1 MSDHAVS
8 VGAAEPLGVHADVA
22 GVNVAVFSAHAE
34 AIVFC
39 LFDSEDVEVARI
51 PLPARTGD
59 VFHGH
64 ISGVA
69 AGARYGLRA
78 FGPWDPRRGHRFN
91 PTKLLLDPFAVAID
105 RGFRLDPTL
114 FDGDA
119 PNPADSAAAMP
130 KALVVTD
137 ETAVPARAL
146 FDWDGQVIYELHVR
160 GFTMR
165 HPDIPPALRGRF
177 AALGHPASIEHLQRL
192 GVTAVELMPSAAW
205 IDERHLPPLG
215 LSNYWGYNPVALLAP
230 DPRLAPGGWAEVRA
244 AVGALQAAGIAVL
257 LDVVLNHL
265 GESDHLGPTLSLRG
279 LDNASYYRLRPD
291 DPSRYVDD
299 TGCGNTLAL
308 DRPPVLRLAMA
319 ALRGWVWRAGVD
331 GFRFDLATT
340 LGRRNV
346 WSGPGGSGRLGS
358 SLGGADT
365 GGFDPAAPLLTAIA
379 QDPLLRD
386 RALIAEPWDVGPGGY
401 RLGEFPAGWGE
412 WNDRYRDTVRRF
424 WRGDRGMLGALAT
437 RFAGSADVLAPRHR
451 PLTRSVNFVTAHDGF
466 TLADLVAYT
475 AKRNA
480 ANGEANRDGTDA
492 GMSWNNGVEGPCD
505 DPAVRS
511 ARARDVRALLA
522 TLLLS
527 RGTPMLTMGDECGRS
542 QGGNNNAYAQD
553 NALSWLDWPRADSA
567 LIDFVARLV
576 RARRDCGVLTGA
588 LPLTGGAV
596 DSSLIPDVEWR
607 LPDGRVLA
615 AEDWHCPDDRT
626 LIAAL
631 YAPGSRAL
639 VVLHAGSSPIEVT
652 LPAPRAGQAWRCVL
666 DSAAPDRGGPA
677 ASPFVIGGRS
687 VLLLVEVDGG
697 ARSHRRA
704 TDNAL
709 HRLAREA
716 GIAASWWDIAGHEH
730 RVGDDTTRA
739 LLAAMRLPA
748 ANPED
753 IADSEARLA
762 AVCSRA
768 LPQSLVVRVGAP
780 IDVPLGPA
788 AHGGWLTLRREGGGE
803 AQFPLAPNS
812 ARHLVVP
819 PQPIGRH
826 LLWLEGFPD
835 APCHLAVVPP
845 RCHLPDDFSA
855 GHRRFGIAA
864 HLYMLRRAG
873 DQGIGDF
880 TTLAEFA
887 TAAAAQGAAVVG
899 LNPLHALFPAA
910 RERASPYH
918 PSDRE
923 FLDPI
928 YIDVTA
934 LPGVPAGLLAE
945 SIRESF
951 IQSGTHGRTQPGAD
965 SSAGAAAP
973 DVVDYQRVWAAKR
986 RVLEAAFNAG
996 AADDPAFAAFV
1007 AAGGETLRRFATFEA
1022 IAEVQRNT
1030 HWWRW
1035 PEALRH
1041 PLASGVAEFAAA
1053 HADRVRFA
1061 GFLQFLADRQLAAAA
1076 QRSGL
1081 TLGLYRDLAVGAA
1094 PDGAEAWR
1102 RQDALLTGVSIG
1114 APPDPFS
1121 ASGQVWSLPP
1131 PDPLAMAREGFSG
1144 FAAMLAANMRHAG
1157 ALRIDH
1163 AMGLQR
1169 LFLVPEGAAASD
1181 GAYLAYPLQDLLGQL
1196 ALESHR
1202 ASCLVVGEDLGTVP
1216 EGLPAKLAAA
1226 EVFSY
1231 RVLWF
1236 ERDGSAFRPP
1246 AYWPS
1251 RAAACVSTHDLPTL
1265 AGWWEAADIAER
1277 VSLGL
1282 LDPVATQRA
1291 LTERATDKAALLV
1304 LLHQEGLFD
1313 ETPDMD
1319 GPIVPV
1325 LAGAVHALI
1334 AVSPALLALVQA
1346 DDLGGE
1352 TVAVNLPGTDRE
1364 RANWRRRLRT
1374 DVAHL
1379 FGGEAARRIM
1389 AAMRDRGG

>member
-1 MSDHAVS
+1 MSGRA
-8 VGAAEPLGVHADVA
+8 VGAGTAEPLGVHADAA

-39 LFDSEDVEVARI
+39 LFDAEDSEVARI

-69 AGARYGLRA
+69 VGARYGLRA
-78 FGPWDPRRGHRFN
+78 FGQWDPRRGHRFN
-91 PTKLLLDPFAVAID
+91 PAKLLLDPFAAAID

-114 FDGDA
+114 FDVDA
-119 PNPADSAAAMP
+119 PNPTDSAAAMP
-130 KALVVTD
+130 KALVVAD
-137 ETAVPARAL
+137 ETVVPARAP
-146 FDWDGQVIYELHVR
+146 FAWDGQVIYELHVR

-165 HPDIPPALRGRF
+165 HPGIPSALRGRF
-177 AALGHPASIEHLQRL
+177 AALAHPASIEHLQRL

-230 DPRLAPGGWAEVRA
+230 DPRLAPGGWAEVRSA
-244 AVGALQAAGIAVL
+244 IGALQAAGITVL

-319 ALRGWVWRAGVD
+319 ALRGWVRRAGVD

-340 LGRRNV
+340 LARCTAWPGSFG
-346 WSGPGGSGRLGS
+346 SGPVGSGLLGSGLGS
-358 SLGGADT
+358 SDI
-365 GGFDPAAPLLTAIA
+365 GGFDPAAPLLTAIG

-401 RLGEFPAGWGE
+401 RLGEFPASWGE

-424 WRGDRGMLGALAT
+424 WRGDGGMLGALAT

-466 TLADLVAYT
+466 TLGDLVAYT

-480 ANGEANRDGTDA
+480 ANGEGNRDGTDA
-492 GMSWNNGVEGPCD
+492 NLSWNNGVEGPGD
-505 DPAVRS
+505 DPALRA
-511 ARARDVRALLA
+511 ARGRDVRALLA

-542 QGGNNNAYAQD
+542 QGGNNNAYSQD
-553 NALSWLDWPRADSA
+553 NAVSWLDWTTADSA
-567 LIDFVARLV
+567 LIDFTARLL
-576 RARRDCGVLTGA
+576 RARRECPALTGV
-588 LPLTGGAV
+588 LPLTGLDV
-596 DSSLIPDVEWR
+596 DASLIPDVTWQR
-607 LPDGRVLA
+607 PDGRPLMPG
-615 AEDWHCPDDRT
+615 DWQHPDHRT

-639 VVLHAGSSPIEVT
+639 VVLHAGQSPIEVT
-652 LPAPRAGQAWRCVL
+652 LPAARAGQTWRCVL
-666 DSAAPDRGGPA
+666 DSAAPDRCGTA
-677 ASPFVIGGRS
+677 VHPFAVVGRS
-687 VLLLVEVDGG
+687 VVLLVEAVGG
-697 ARSHRRA
+697 GRTRRHA
-704 TDNAL
+704 TDDAL
-709 HRLAREA
+709 RRLALEA
-716 GIAASWWDIAGHEH
+716 GIASSWWNIAGQEH
-730 RVGDDTTRA
+730 RVGADTTRA

-748 ANPED
+748 AAPGD
-753 IADSEARLA
+753 IADSMARLV
-762 AVCSRA
+762 AVRTRA
-768 LPQSLVVRVGAP
+768 LPPSLVVHAGAP
-780 IDVPLGPA
+780 IDVPLGPLGPTA
-788 AHGGWLTLRREGGGE
+788 RTGWLTLRREDAGE
-803 AQFPLAPNS
+803 VQFPRAPNAAS
-812 ARHLVVP
+812 QIVLP

-826 LLWLEGFPD
+826 LLWLEGFPGT
-835 APCHLAVVPP
+835 PCHLTVVPP

-855 GHRRFGIAA
+855 GRRRFGIAA
-864 HLYMLRRAG
+864 HLYTLCRAG

-880 TTLAEFA
+880 TTLAELA
-887 TAAAAQGAAVVG
+887 AAAAAQGAAVVG
-899 LNPLHALFPAA
+899 LNPLHALFPGA
-910 RERASPYH
+910 RDRASPYH

-928 YIDVTA
+928 YIDVSA
-934 LPGVPAGLLAE
+934 LPGVPTSLLAE
-945 SIRESF
+945 SLAESGS
-951 IQSGTHGRTQPGAD
+951 QSAAD
-965 SSAGAAAP
+965 SSRGAAVA
-973 DVVDYQRVWAAKR
+973 DVVEYQRVWAAKR
-986 RVLEAAFNAG
+986 RVLEAAFSAG
-996 AADDPAFAAFV
+996 AADDPACDAFL

-1022 IAEVQRNT
+1022 IAEAQGDT
-1030 HWWRW
+1030 HWQHW
-1035 PEALRH
+1035 PKELRN
-1041 PLASGVAEFAAA
+1041 PLAPGVAGFAAEQA
-1053 HADRVRFA
+1053 GRVRFA

-1076 QRSGL
+1076 RGSGL
-1081 TLGLYRDLAVGAA
+1081 SLGLYRDLAVGAA

-1102 RQDALLTGVSIG
+1102 RQDTLLTGVSIG

-1121 ASGQVWSLPP
+1121 AAGQVWSLPP
-1131 PDPLAMAREGFSG
+1131 PDPLAMSHEGFAG
-1144 FAAMLAANMRHAG
+1144 FAALVAANMRHAG

-1169 LFLVPEGAAASD
+1169 LFLVPDGASARD

-1216 EGLPAKLAAA
+1216 EGLSEKLAAA

-1236 ERDGSAFRPP
+1236 ERDGMAFRPP
-1246 AYWPS
+1246 SHWPS
-1251 RAAACVSTHDLPTL
+1251 RAAACVSTHDLATL

-1277 VSLGL
+1277 ASLSL
-1282 LDPVATQRA
+1282 FDPAATQRA
-1291 LTERATDKAALLV
+1291 LAERAADKTALLA
-1304 LLHQEGLFD
+1304 LLRQEGLLD
-1313 ETPDMD
+1313 QTPDMD
-1319 GPIVPV
+1319 GPIVPAV
-1325 LAGAVHALI
+1325 AAAVHALI
-1334 AVSPALLALVQA
+1334 AASPALLALVQA
-1346 DDLGGE
+1346 DDLVGE

-1374 DVAHL
+1374 DIADV
-1379 FGGEAARRIM
+1379 FDGEAARRIM
-1389 AAMRDRGG
+1389 DVLRVRA

>member
-8 VGAAEPLGVHADVA
+8 AGTAEPLGVHVDAA

-39 LFDSEDVEVARI
+39 LFDSEDAEVARI
-51 PLPARTGD
+51 ALPARTGD

-64 ISGVA
+64 VSGVGA
-69 AGARYGLRA
+69 AARYGLRA

-119 PNPADSAAAMP
+119 PNSADSAPVMP
-130 KALVVTD
+130 KALVVAD
-137 ETAVPARAL
+137 ETAVPARAP
-146 FDWDGQVIYELHVR
+146 FAWDRQVIYELHVR

-177 AALGHPASIEHLQRL
+177 AALGHPAAIEHLRRL

-205 IDERHLPPLG
+205 IDERHLPPLE

-319 ALRGWVWRAGVD
+319 ALRGWVRRAGVD

-340 LGRRNV
+340 LARRAG

-365 GGFDPAAPLLTAIA
+365 GGFDPAAPLLTAIG

-401 RLGEFPAGWGE
+401 RHGEFPASWGE

-424 WRGDRGMLGALAT
+424 WRGDGGMLGALAT
-437 RFAGSADVLAPRHR
+437 RFAGSADVLAPLHR
-451 PLTRSVNFVTAHDGF
+451 PVTRSVNFVTSHDGF

-480 ANGEANRDGTDA
+480 ANGEANRDGTDSNW
-492 GMSWNNGVEGPCD
+492 SWNNGVEGPGD
-505 DPAVRS
+505 DPNLRA
-511 ARARDVRALLA
+511 ARGRDVRALLA

-553 NALSWLDWPRADSA
+553 NVVSWLDWTTADGA

-576 RARRDCGVLTGA
+576 RARNECAALTGG
-588 LPLTGGAV
+588 LPLTGLDV
-596 DSSLIPDVEWR
+596 DASLIPDVVWR
-607 LPDGRVLA
+607 RPDGRALTP
-615 AEDWHCPDDRT
+615 EDWQHPDHRT
-626 LIAAL
+626 LVAAL
-631 YAPGSRAL
+631 YAPDSRAL
-639 VVLHAGSSPIEVT
+639 VVLHAGQSPIEVT
-652 LPAPRAGQAWRCVL
+652 LPATRAGQAWRCAL
-666 DSAAPDRGGPA
+666 DSAAPDRCGTVA
-677 ASPFVIGGRS
+677 HPFAVAGRS
-687 VLLLVEVDGG
+687 VVLLVEAAGG
-697 ARSHRRA
+697 ARGRHHA
-704 TDNAL
+704 TDDAL
-709 HRLAREA
+709 HQLAREA
-716 GIAASWWDIAGHEH
+716 GIAASWWNIAGQEH
-730 RVGDDTTRA
+730 RVGADTTRA

-748 ANPED
+748 ATPGD
-753 IADSEARLA
+753 IADSMARLA
-762 AVCSRA
+762 AVHARA
-768 LPQSLVVRVGAP
+768 LPQSLVVRAGAP
-780 IDVPLGPA
+780 VTVVLGPLGA
-788 AHGGWLTLRREGGGE
+788 TAHGGWLTLRREDAGE
-803 AQFPLAPNS
+803 ARFPLVPNAP
-812 ARHLVVP
+812 RHLVLP

-826 LLWLEGFPD
+826 LLWLEGLPG
-835 APCHLAVVPP
+835 APCHLTVVPP

-855 GHRRFGIAA
+855 GRRRFGIAA
-864 HLYMLRRAG
+864 HLYTLRRAG
-873 DQGIGDF
+873 EQGIGDF

-887 TAAAAQGAAVVG
+887 TAAAAQGAATVG
-899 LNPLHALFPAA
+899 LNPLHAMFPGAPD
-910 RERASPYH
+910 RASPYH

-934 LPGVPAGLLAE
+934 LPGVAAAFVAE
-945 SIRESF
+945 SFVESF
-951 IQSGTHGRTQPGAD
+951 PIRTG
-965 SSAGAAAP
+965 P
-973 DVVDYQRVWAAKR
+973 DMVDYKRVGGVKR
-986 RVLEAAFNAG
+986 WVLKAAFNAG
-996 AADDPAFAAFV
+996 GADDPAFNAFM

-1022 IAEVQRNT
+1022 IAEVQRST
-1030 HWWRW
+1030 QWQRW
-1035 PEALRH
+1035 PQELRH
-1041 PLASGVAEFAAA
+1041 PEAPGVAGFAAA

-1061 GFLQFLADRQLAAAA
+1061 GFLQFMADRQLATAA
-1076 QRSGL
+1076 RGSGL
-1081 TLGLYRDLAVGAA
+1081 SLGLYRDLAVGAA

-1121 ASGQVWSLPP
+1121 AGGQVWSLPP
-1131 PDPLAMAREGFSG
+1131 PDPLAMAL
-1144 FAAMLAANMRHAG
+1144 LAANMRHAG

-1169 LFLVPEGAAASD
+1169 LFLVPEGAAPSD

-1202 ASCLVVGEDLGTVP
+1202 ASCLVIGEDLGTVP
-1216 EGLPAKLAAA
+1216 EGLPAKLAAT

-1246 AYWPS
+1246 ARWPS

-1277 VSLGL
+1277 ASLGL
-1282 LDPVATQRA
+1282 LDVAATQRA
-1291 LTERATDKAALLV
+1291 LAERADDKVALLT
-1304 LLHQEGLFD
+1304 LLRQEGLLD
-1313 ETPDMD
+1313 QAPDLD

-1325 LAGAVHALI
+1325 VVGAVHALI
-1334 AVSPALLALVQA
+1334 GVSPALLALVQA
-1346 DDLGGE
+1346 EDLVGE
-1352 TVAVNLPGTDRE
+1352 MVAVNLPGTDRE

-1374 DVAHL
+1374 DIGHL
-1379 FGGEAARRIM
+1379 FDGEAARGIM
-1389 AAMRDRGG
+1389 AAMRVRGGRSRQPS